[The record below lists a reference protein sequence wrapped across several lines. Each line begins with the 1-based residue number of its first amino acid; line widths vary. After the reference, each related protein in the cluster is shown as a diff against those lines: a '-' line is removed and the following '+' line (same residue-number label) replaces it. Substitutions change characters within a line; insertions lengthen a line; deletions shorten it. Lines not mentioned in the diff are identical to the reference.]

1 VPRSFVVLALL
12 AATGILVVFTVIG
25 LVALWPRGDLDLAG
39 APFGAIKTERARVTD
54 VQERPCRQTG
64 LPPGRQRTC
73 ARVFF
78 ELQSGPNE
86 GKTSSFGTG
95 DASLQ
100 IALDE
105 GDRIRVFENR
115 VPEAAQIGGVPVD
128 RYALADFDRRGTL
141 LALALGFAG
150 LVVAT
155 GRLRGLRAL
164 LGLGISLV
172 VVIEFIVPA
181 ILDAQPPLEVA
192 LVGSLAIM
200 IPTLTLSHGI
210 GPKTLAAGLGTAAS
224 LLLTAGLASSVT
236 ELANLTG
243 FSSDEA
249 IVVSAAVGD
258 VSVRGL
264 LLAGMVVGALGVL
277 DDVTV
282 SQSSTVMA
290 LQRANP
296 TQTFRE
302 LFAGA
307 LSVGRDHIAA
317 TVNTLVLAYVG
328 ASLPVLL
335 IFSIGGTPFV
345 DAINSEAVASEIVA
359 TLVGSIG
366 LIAAVPVTTAL
377 AALLA
382 TRIPPAALFDAH
394 AGHAH

>member
-12 AATGILVVFTVIG
+12 AAAGLLVVFTVIG
-25 LVALWPRGDLDLAG
+25 LAVLWPRGELNVAA
-39 APFGAIKTERARVTD
+39 APFGAVKTERARVTG
-54 VQERPCRQTG
+54 VRERPCRQTG
-64 LPPGRQRTC
+64 FEGQRQRTC
-73 ARVFF
+73 ARVFI
-78 ELQSGPNE
+78 ELESGPNE
-86 GKTSSFGTG
+86 GERASFGTG
-95 DASLQ
+95 DAALE

-105 GDRIRVFENR
+105 GDKIRVFENR
-115 VPEAAQIGGVPVD
+115 VPEGAQIGGVPVD

-141 LALALGFAG
+141 LALALGFAA
-150 LVVAT
+150 LVVVT
-155 GRLRGLRAL
+155 GRLRGVRAL

-181 ILDAQPPLEVA
+181 ILDGQPPLEVA
-192 LVGSLAIM
+192 IVGSLAIM
-200 IPTLTLSHGI
+200 IPTLALSHGF
-210 GPKTLAAGLGTAAS
+210 GPKTLAAALGTAAA
-224 LLLTAGLASSVT
+224 LLLTAALASTFT

-243 FSSDEA
+243 FASDEA
-249 IVVSAAVGD
+249 IVVRAALGD

-296 TQTFRE
+296 AQTFRQ
-302 LFAGA
+302 LFSGA

-335 IFSIGGTPFV
+335 IFSIGGTPFT
-345 DAINSEAVASEIVA
+345 DALNSEAVASEIVA
-359 TLVGSIG
+359 TLVGSTG

-382 TRIPPAALFDAH
+382 THVPPAALADAH